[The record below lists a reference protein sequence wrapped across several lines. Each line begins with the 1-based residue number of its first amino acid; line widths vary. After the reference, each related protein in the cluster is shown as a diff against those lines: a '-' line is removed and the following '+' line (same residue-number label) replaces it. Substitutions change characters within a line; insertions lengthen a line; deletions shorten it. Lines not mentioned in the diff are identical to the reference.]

1 MNTAPYLLKIITAI
15 HADGYDDTIEASYPC
30 AYSCENGTHRLKYDD
45 AENGFT
51 VFNLSPEGE
60 IQIRRRNAAPIVM
73 REGYSHHVDY
83 ETPYGSIPM
92 IFTLQ
97 SATAALDEN
106 GGRIAYVSH
115 VHIDGEQQINRVT
128 MELLP
133 TERID

>member
-1 MNTAPYLLKIITAI
+1 MNTAPYLLKIVTSI
-15 HADGYDDTIEASYPC
+15 HADGYDDAIEVSYPC
-30 AYSCENGTHRLKYDD
+30 AYSCEDGTHRLKYDD

-51 VFNLSPEGE
+51 VFKLSPEGE
-60 IQIRRRNAAPIVM
+60 IQIRRRNASLIVL

-97 SATAALDEN
+97 SAVVTLSEN

-115 VHIDGEQQINRVT
+115 VHIDGEKQTNSVV